1 MRATITLLGCGAPP
15 IDPSRVLALMADEGL
30 VCSHQLGQR
39 RLEFNCYGEASA
51 FRRFAS
57 RALGDAGKLRHHRV
71 TEGGSPMTLQ
81 HVSEVAWSN
90 LRTAWDY
97 PFPIGM
103 IFLASALL
111 IVAGLAMT
119 LRGYVESR
127 QRTPE

>member
-57 RALGDAGKLRHHRV
+57 RAMMLPGV
-71 TEGGSPMTLQ
+71 TSVTLQ
-81 HVSEVAWSN
+81 RTDCVEQRSPSAW
-90 LRTAWDY
+90 Y
-97 PFPIGM
+97 
-103 IFLASALL
+103 
-111 IVAGLAMT
+111 
-119 LRGYVESR
+119 
-127 QRTPE
+127 